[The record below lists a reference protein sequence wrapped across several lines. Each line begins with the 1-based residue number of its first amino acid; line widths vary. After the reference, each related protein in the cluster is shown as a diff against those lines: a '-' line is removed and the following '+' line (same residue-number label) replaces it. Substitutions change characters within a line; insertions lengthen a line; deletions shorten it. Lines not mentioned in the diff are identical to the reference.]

1 MAVSSPVNVTIAVNL
16 LVPSP
21 HNPRRF
27 HDPAAEHDLQR
38 SLATNGQLV
47 PILVRQPPHLKPQK
61 GEPHRFELVGGERRW
76 RAALALGLRDLAA
89 VHLRHLD
96 HDDEKAFE
104 TAVSDNVDRDSL
116 DPIDETRAIL
126 RLLAYKLD
134 DLPGWDTKID
144 PITQAAKVLRA
155 LARGSDKTRAATAE
169 RLETSLAELT
179 DIVETVCREG
189 AGLTPDSLVTNRLGL
204 LSLPPDL
211 QTAIQE
217 RRIHYTAAKALTKLD
232 AATRAELLP
241 LAGTLSVRALREAV
255 RQRLDPK
262 PTTTPEPTAL
272 TANLEATAEIKRLLT
287 HVAGRAQIVE
297 RLGQKDRESVLE
309 LLRRLSHVLTDQ
321 AAETE

>member
-1 MAVSSPVNVTIAVNL
+1 MSARSPMNVTIAVNL
-16 LVPSP
+16 LEPSP
-21 HNPRRF
+21 YNPRRF

-47 PILVRQPPHLKPQK
+47 PILVRQPPHLKPQNK
-61 GEPHRFELVGGERRW
+61 TEPHRFELVGGERRW
-76 RAALALGLRDLAA
+76 RAALALGLPALAA

-134 DLPGWDTKID
+134 DLPGWDTTID

-155 LARGSDKTRAATAE
+155 VARGSDKTKVATAK
-169 RLETSLAELT
+169 RLKTGLKELAN
-179 DIVETVCREG
+179 IVETVCRER

-217 RRIHYTAAKALTKLD
+217 RRLHYTAAKALTKLD
-232 AATRAELLP
+232 PDARAELLP
-241 LAGTLSVRALREAV
+241 LAGTLSVRALRKAVRRRLESTLEPTQAKEHLTTPGSDNHEIEVEVERILFELASRTHVIERLEVKAREAV
-255 RQRLDPK
+255 LDSLRQL
-262 PTTTPEPTAL
+262 L
-272 TANLEATAEIKRLLT
+272 TSLEA
-287 HVAGRAQIVE
+287 G
-297 RLGQKDRESVLE
+297 
-309 LLRRLSHVLTDQ
+309 
-321 AAETE
+321 

>member
-1 MAVSSPVNVTIAVNL
+1 MAVSNPVNVTISVNL

-47 PILVRQPPHLKPQK
+47 PILVRQPPHLKPK
-61 GEPHRFELVGGERRW
+61 GGPNRFELVGGERRW
-76 RAALALGLRDLAA
+76 RAALALGLPDLVA

-144 PITQAAKVLRA
+144 PITQAAKVLKA
-155 LARGSDKTRAATAE
+155 VARGGDRTKAATAE
-169 RLETSLAELT
+169 RLKTGLDELT
-179 DIVETVCREG
+179 EIVEMVCRER

-217 RRIHYTAAKALTKLD
+217 RRLHYTAAKALTKLD
-232 AATRAELLP
+232 ASARAELLP

-255 RQRLDPK
+255 RQRLESTLELQQPK
-262 PTTTPEPTAL
+262 EHLPNPESDSYDVKVEVERILIELGSRTHVIGR
-272 TANLEATAEIKRLLT
+272 LEDKAREAVLDSLHQLLT
-287 HVAGRAQIVE
+287 
-297 RLGQKDRESVLE
+297 
-309 LLRRLSHVLTDQ
+309 LLKTS
-321 AAETE
+321 